1 MKATRKQKAII
12 HIAKSRLGLDEET
25 YRAVLRNVTGKGS
38 AAKLSV
44 YEANRLIDYFVR
56 CGFRI
61 DSRDDRR
68 QRFRDLADRP
78 GMASPAQLRK
88 IEAMW
93 REIAYCDPSRS
104 LRRFLFNG
112 WRCSDLRFLTA
123 EQAREVIE
131 AIKKMIQRRAK

>member
-12 HIAKSRLGLDEET
+12 HMAKTRLGLDEDT
-25 YRAVLRNVTGKGS
+25 YRAALRAVTGKDS
-38 AAKLSV
+38 AARLSV
-44 YEANRLIDYFVR
+44 GEANRVIDHFVSR
-56 CGFRI
+56 GFRI
-61 DSRDDRR
+61 DSMDDRR

-93 REIAYCDPSRS
+93 REIAWGDPSRS

-131 AIKKMIQRRAK
+131 AIKKMVARRGK